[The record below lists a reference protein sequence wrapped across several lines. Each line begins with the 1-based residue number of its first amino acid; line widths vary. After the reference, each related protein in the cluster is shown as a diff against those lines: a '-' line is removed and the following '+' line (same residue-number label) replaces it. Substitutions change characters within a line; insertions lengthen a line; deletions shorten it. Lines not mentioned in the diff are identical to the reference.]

1 MNNEIVKKEEQ
12 RKIINICMYICDYY
26 SITIEDIANK
36 LNIGIYEF
44 NVMRNKCPNR
54 LLFELINLLNEM
66 EGV

>member
-1 MNNEIVKKEEQ
+1 MLNEQKE
-12 RKIINICMYICDYY
+12 IINICAYMVNYY
-26 SITIEDIANK
+26 DITIENIVNK
-36 LNIGIYEF
+36 LNISINDF

>member
-1 MNNEIVKKEEQ
+1 MLNVKKEEL
-12 RKIINICMYICDYY
+12 KEIINICRYMCDYY
-26 SITIEDIANK
+26 NITIEDIANK

-66 EGV
+66 EEN